1 MVKDCM
7 PVKELGC
14 NETKI
19 SNTNLQFLSTGTAA
33 VRGLQPL
40 AINMHHYWEIR
51 MESALYGTDVS
62 VGVGTENACYN
73 SHESSFVKLLGRDK
87 FSWG

>member
-1 MVKDCM
+1 MDKDCIM
-7 PVKELGC
+7 KRKFLKQIF
-14 NETKI
+14 NFY
-19 SNTNLQFLSTGTAA
+19 QFLSTGTAA

-73 SHESSFVKLLGRDK
+73 SHESSFVKLLGRDQ